1 MDLGSRAVTRAERPL
16 TLTLTEYALLEYLL
30 RHPVKVHSRARIFRE
45 VWGFEFEPA
54 SNTLDVYV
62 MYLRRKL
69 EGRGEPRILHTVRG
83 LGYTLRGA

>member
-1 MDLGSRAVTRAERPL
+1 MRLPQPAHTPL
-16 TLTLTEYALLEYLL
+16 Q
-30 RHPVKVHSRARIFRE
+30 
-45 VWGFEFEPA
+45 GFEFESA

-69 EGRGEPRILHTVRG
+69 EGRGEPRIIHTVRG